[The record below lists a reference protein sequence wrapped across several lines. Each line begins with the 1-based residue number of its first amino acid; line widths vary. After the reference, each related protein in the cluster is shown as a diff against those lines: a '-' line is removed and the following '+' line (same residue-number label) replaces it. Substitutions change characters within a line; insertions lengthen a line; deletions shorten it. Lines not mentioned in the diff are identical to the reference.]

1 MTRHGHKD
9 ATTDEEAIRAWWG
22 ETPKANIGIRTGKE
36 SGIFVVD
43 LDGEEGIE
51 ALAKLEAE
59 NGPLP
64 RTPTVRTGGG
74 GRHRYFVYP
83 AGVEVKNKTKVLGLP
98 IDVRGDGGYVIGAGS
113 NHPNGEYRWEIT
125 PDEAPL
131 AEAPEWLLKIVTG
144 QPSKTNEDWF
154 NAGHGRA

>member
-1 MTRHGHKD
+1 MTTHGHKD
-9 ATTDEEAIRAWWG
+9 ATIDEGTIRAWWG
-22 ETPKANIGIRTGKE
+22 NTPKANIGIRTGKE

-51 ALAKLEAE
+51 ALAKLETEHDA
-59 NGPLP
+59 LP

-74 GRHRYFVYP
+74 GRHRYFKYP
-83 AGVEVKNKTKVLGLP
+83 LGVEVKNKIKILRLP

-131 AEAPEWLLKIVTG
+131 AEAPE
-144 QPSKTNEDWF
+144 
-154 NAGHGRA
+154 